1 MNVFEASHSS
11 GGGRVERERRQ
22 ATVEGVSPH
31 TASAASQGI

>member
-22 ATVEGVSPH
+22 GIVEDMSHH
-31 TASAASQGI
+31 TASAAPQGI